1 MADMDAL
8 LQPVTLANAAELFL
22 ERWSRVL
29 NDVELPKLVQFAR
42 MATNIRN
49 HQPSVT
55 ALNGLLTAIAEIRST
70 GRDLESG
77 TVKTVQDARSALVS
91 LIAA

>member
-8 LQPVTLANAAELFL
+8 LQPVTLASAAELLL

-29 NDVELPKLVQFAR
+29 NDVDLPKLVQFAR

-49 HQPSVT
+49 HQPPVT

-70 GRDLESG
+70 GGEVLSPGQSRPC
-77 TVKTVQDARSALVS
+77 KMRARR
-91 LIAA
+91 